1 MNNLDFDFDFDSIE
15 SLDDLILHEKLIN
28 FRLNQCRDSNYSY
41 AVIWISKDYYAINIP
56 ERCKLVDPNKVI
68 MKIDSYYIFD
78 RTYLA
83 SIYIDE
89 KHSIINLF
97 HPSNVLVR
105 YNKILND
112 CYAYYHTYYIPKN
125 PEEFTIYM
133 NKIYYLQSI
142 FEIYKHKINYSL
154 YEYNFVLKHD
164 NNRVYIK
171 DLNLGLSIC
180 IYNSSI
186 DSKLVSLDKLEYMKI
201 KALLTNIVINF
212 IDKIN
217 NIENLSIKHK
227 IKIMSVMLSL
237 LKFTPLYCNIELNNY
252 FVYECNEL

>member
-1 MNNLDFDFDFDSIE
+1 MSDFDLNVDFDSIE
-15 SLDDLILHEKLIN
+15 SLDDLILYEDLIA
-28 FRLNQCRDSNYSY
+28 FRLNQSRDSNYSY
-41 AVIWISKDYYAINIP
+41 AVIWISKDYYAINVP

-68 MKIDSYYIFD
+68 MKLDSYYIFD

-112 CYAYYHTYYIPKN
+112 CYAYYHRYYIPKN

-133 NKIYYLQSI
+133 NKIYYLQ
-142 FEIYKHKINYSL
+142 
-154 YEYNFVLKHD
+154 
-164 NNRVYIK
+164 
-171 DLNLGLSIC
+171 
-180 IYNSSI
+180 
-186 DSKLVSLDKLEYMKI
+186 YMKI

-212 IDKIN
+212 INKIN